1 MNLIIVPLMSAI
13 LGWLVAWLF
22 IKAIFISWG
31 GGLSK
36 MISSIEIDKIITK
49 EFSLQQFESA
59 LPLIDE
65 QLDQFFKQR
74 LGEKMPMISMFIG
87 DKTVNEL
94 KAVFMDELKSL
105 FPNLVHQFLLHAQQD
120 FANTISNKWRPILEP
135 QLLKATIKFRIIASI
150 LGLLWGIITI
160 LLIHLL

>member
-22 IKAIFISWG
+22 IKAIFISWE

-36 MISSIEIDKIITK
+36 MISTIEIDKMITK
-49 EFSLQQFESA
+49 EMSLQQFDSA
-59 LPLIDE
+59 LPIIDE

-94 KAVFMDELKSL
+94 KTVFMDELKSL
-105 FPNLVHQFLLHAQQD
+105 FPSLVHQFLFKAQQD

-135 QLLKATIKFRIIASI
+135 KLLKATRKLRIIASI

>member
-1 MNLIIVPLMSAI
+1 MNLIIIPLMSAI

-22 IKAIFISWG
+22 IKAIFITKE

-36 MISSIEIDKIITK
+36 MIRSIEIDKIITK

-87 DKTVNEL
+87 DKTVHEL
-94 KAVFMDELKSL
+94 KMVFIDELKSL
-105 FPNLVHQFLLHAQQD
+105 FPSLVHQFLFKAQQD
-120 FANTISNKWRPILEP
+120 FANSISVKWRPILEAK
-135 QLLKATIKFRIIASI
+135 LLKATIKFRIIASLI
-150 LGLLWGIITI
+150 GLLWGIITI